1 MLVRPFS
8 SIQPWLLPFGFFGA
22 LLLAISPF
30 LEPLG
35 LFSFVPV
42 FKILVSFFLVITF
55 FPLPSSYSRL
65 LSILG
70 LFAVPPSSFPCSRCP
85 LVVLV
90 MIQPFRGGGI
100 NGLLELWAVMLLSFP
115 SFVGKEF

>member
-1 MLVRPFS
+1 M
-8 SIQPWLLPFGFFGA
+8 
-22 LLLAISPF
+22 
-30 LEPLG
+30 EPLG

-42 FKILVSFFLVITF
+42 FKILVSFLLQAPFPLGFLFSILMDKKFGPVAYGTWLFNYEFLGGEEGSCFLVITF

-70 LFAVPPSSFPCSRCP
+70 LFAVPLSSSPCSRCP

-90 MIQPFRGGGI
+90 MIQPFWGEGSTI
-100 NGLLELWAVMLLSFP
+100 C
-115 SFVGKEF
+115 